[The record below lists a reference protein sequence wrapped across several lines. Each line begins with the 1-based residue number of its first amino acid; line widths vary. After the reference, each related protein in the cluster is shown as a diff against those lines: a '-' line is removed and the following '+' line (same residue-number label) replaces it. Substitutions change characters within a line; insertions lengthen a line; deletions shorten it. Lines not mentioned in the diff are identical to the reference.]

1 MTAEGKAL
9 MMMIDFH
16 KLVVRDGI
24 DPQAAHQQF
33 LKIRQI
39 SAVGGRQLNLNAKQ
53 TRGSDLQNDG
63 LIALLLL
70 LLLFI
75 VQPVLLCI
83 AASS

>member
-33 LKIRQI
+33 LKIDEYRRL
-39 SAVGGRQLNLNAKQ
+39 VDDN
-53 TRGSDLQNDG
+53 
-63 LIALLLL
+63 
-70 LLLFI
+70 
-75 VQPVLLCI
+75 
-83 AASS
+83 